1 MVVSKRELANISFS
15 LNLSLL
21 SNPPTYNNMNMNMEI
36 NTPRVWSN
44 ISSTKSFRE
53 LLVNSSALFI
63 PYIERML
70 ALNNSFFWTE
80 QVEHTKSQEF
90 FLSYTSLKTEN
101 TGRANKTTV
110 IANTPESQG
119 ECINSIDM
127 SIC

>member
-80 QVEHTKSQEF
+80 QVEYTESQEF
-90 FLSYTSLKTEN
+90 FLLYTFLKIEDTS
-101 TGRANKTTV
+101 RANKTIV
-110 IANTPESQG
+110 IANTPKS
-119 ECINSIDM
+119 
-127 SIC
+127 

>member
-1 MVVSKRELANISFS
+1 MVAFKRELANTFFS
-15 LNLSLL
+15 LDLSLL
-21 SNPPTYNNMNMNMEI
+21 SNLPTYNNMNINMEI
-36 NTPRVWSN
+36 NIPRGWSN
-44 ISSTKSFRE
+44 ISSTNSSRE
-53 LLVNSSALFI
+53 LLVNLSALFI
-63 PYIERML
+63 LYVKRIL

-110 IANTPESQG
+110 IANIPESQG